1 MVMTPAQEHMHVLV
15 LFRAGILPIMTVGD
29 PGVQG
34 VVTGT
39 HGIGVSTPS
48 AAAVAAATV
57 GLARELHIP
66 NGGMFTIGLKSMMF
80 AAGGPSAFVRF
91 TGNTIRLAGDA
102 PKLHAIMAP
111 IFTCW
116 GMSSPPAKLGLAP
129 SPFHFPQRGRPQLL
143 QLKAPGKLATWQ
155 RLQELL

>member
-1 MVMTPAQEHMHVLV
+1 LVFTVPALVIVMTPAQLHMHWLV
-15 LFRAGILPIMTVGD
+15 LFRAGMPPIMTVGD

-39 HGIGVSTPS
+39 QGIGVRTPS
-48 AAAVAAATV
+48 AAVVAAATV
-57 GLARELHIP
+57 GLANELHIP

-102 PKLHAIMAP
+102 PKLHAIIAP
-111 IFTCW
+111 MFTCC
-116 GMSSPPAKLGLAP
+116 GMVS
-129 SPFHFPQRGRPQLL
+129 RLL
-143 QLKAPGKLATWQ
+143 QVSHYQTIDSW
-155 RLQELL
+155 R